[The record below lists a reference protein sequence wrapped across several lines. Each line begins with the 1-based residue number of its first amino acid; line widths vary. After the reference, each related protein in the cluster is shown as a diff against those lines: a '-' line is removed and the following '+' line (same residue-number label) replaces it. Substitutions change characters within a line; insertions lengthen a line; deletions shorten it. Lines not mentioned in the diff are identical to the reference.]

1 MVIGLTT
8 YPLKQAGH
16 EIELKL
22 EGVMLMT
29 TVFWLINQRVA
40 LEQTSCCVI
49 EKEDCIGWWGVVSQM
64 ECREQVRIR

>member
-1 MVIGLTT
+1 
-8 YPLKQAGH
+8 LKQAGH

-22 EGVMLMT
+22 EVVILMAT
-29 TVFWLINQRVA
+29 ALPLTISGSPKQSVA